1 MQIGDGTKGIEGFS
15 TSPIITCQKPV
26 TKVELFF
33 ITEGPSYLI
42 SELHVL
48 QIGSSVIFIGGIKS
62 FLAGVGL
69 IDAFGL
75 LTAFGLLIAFGL
87 LTAFGLLIAFG
98 LLTAFG
104 ELELSFTVRPST
116 RETWGVFKTWCNL
129 VEMITV
135 TFVKVSKGFEFKVE
149 ILPY

>member
-98 LLTAFG
+98 LLG
-104 ELELSFTVRPST
+104 ELGLSFTVRPST
-116 RETWGVFKTWCNL
+116 RETWGVQFSRDDNSNIC
-129 VEMITV
+129 E
-135 TFVKVSKGFEFKVE
+135 SFER
-149 ILPY
+149 L